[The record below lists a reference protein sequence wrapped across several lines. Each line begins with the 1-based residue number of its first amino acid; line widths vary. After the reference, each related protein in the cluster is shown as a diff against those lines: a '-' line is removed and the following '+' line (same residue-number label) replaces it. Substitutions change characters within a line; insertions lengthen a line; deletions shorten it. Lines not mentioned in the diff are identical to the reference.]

1 MKRVDGMNK
10 IFTFFLCVVLVF
22 FFAGCADEKESEM
35 MDTTVSVET
44 AVVERG
50 SLSTESTYIG
60 TMSAEGTASII
71 SMVSGTVEDVYVSTG
86 DVVTAGDVLCRFDDE
101 SALLTMKNAEAG
113 YNSARQACSSAEKAY
128 NSTVASYGGEELKII
143 EDQVRM
149 AEENYNAAQA
159 LFEAGAAS
167 RLEVD
172 QAKQAF
178 DSAKAGLDSA
188 KAGLE
193 AAKSN
198 VEAAKVGLQSA
209 EVGLESAEYQLSLYR
224 LETPISGVV
233 ESVSVIPNNF
243 TASGTVAFVISNAK
257 NKTVTFYVT
266 NEVMKNM
273 TIGQPVTVTAQH
285 GEYSGTVSE
294 IGGIVDS
301 RTGLFKIKALIDEAG
316 DIPDGLSVSLTTVSA
331 TEENALI
338 VPSDCLYFDNGV
350 PYVYKVEGGKAVRV
364 DVEVSLY
371 TKEKIAISAGLS
383 DNDVII
389 TSWSSNLKDGAV
401 IRTTEETPDAE
412 NGEVIAE

>member
-1 MKRVDGMNK
+1 MNK
-10 IFTFFLCVVLVF
+10 IFAFFLCIVLMF
-22 FFAGCADEKESEM
+22 SFAGCAGETKSEK

-44 AVVERG
+44 VVVERG
-50 SLSTESTYIG
+50 SLSAESTYIG
-60 TMSAEGTASII
+60 TMSAEGTASVI
-71 SMVSGTVEDVYVSTG
+71 SLVSGTVEDVYVSTG
-86 DVVTAGDVLCRFDDE
+86 DVVSAGDVLCRFDDE
-101 SALLTMKNAEAG
+101 SALLTMRNAEAG
-113 YNSARQACSSAEKAY
+113 YNSARQAYNSAEKAY
-128 NSTVASYGGEELKII
+128 NSTVASYGGENLKII

-149 AEENYNAAQA
+149 AEENYDATLA

-178 DSAKAGLDSA
+178 DSATAGLNSA

-198 VEAAKVGLQSA
+198 VETARAGMQSA
-209 EVGLESAEYQLSLYR
+209 EVGLASAEYQLSLYR

-243 TASGTVAFVISNAK
+243 TPSGTVAFVISNAK

-273 TIGQPVTVTAQH
+273 TIGQPVTVSAQH

-301 RTGLFKIKALIDEAG
+301 KTGLFKIKALIDEAG
-316 DIPDGLSVSLTTVSA
+316 DIPDGLSVSVTTVSNT
-331 TEENALI
+331 TEDSI
-338 VPSDCLYFDNGV
+338 VVSSDSLYFDNGQ
-350 PYVYKVEGGKAVRV
+350 PYVYRVEDGKAVRV

-371 TKEKIAISAGLS
+371 TKEKIAIASGLS

-401 IRTTEETPDAE
+401 IRVNEENETDVAS
-412 NGEVIAE
+412 GEVTAE